1 MFLGHL
7 GETFVSHDPPG
18 HAALVFE
25 HVSFVDPWLVHS
37 DSGFQ
42 TPGHYRRCHWGHL
55 VLQWMLQ

>member
-7 GETFVSHDPPG
+7 GGTFVSHGPPG

-25 HVSFVDPWLVHS
+25 HVSSADLWHVHS

-42 TPGHYRRCHWGHL
+42 TPGHYRRYHLEHL
-55 VLQWMLQ
+55 VLH